1 MNLFVLFYTM
11 GSISKMRPKITKL
24 MCYSVAVFSVMKY
37 FNSILAKDRFT
48 YKRDCE
54 LWPHCVIE
62 NDRHNDEQCKLVCEK
77 KAIKA
82 L

>member
-1 MNLFVLFYTM
+1 M

-48 YKRDCE
+48 YE
-54 LWPHCVIE
+54 A
-62 NDRHNDEQCKLVCEK
+62 
-77 KAIKA
+77 AIQP
-82 L
+82 